1 MKEVPSGCPF
11 WQDNSPI
18 GFTHPG
24 TISAV
29 FCCGILL
36 SLKRRAERGM
46 EGGSMRSAIKVDAER
61 IIGKVDPLIY
71 GHFIEHL
78 GRCIYGG
85 ILDPSLLPREEL
97 AAAMRK
103 IRPSIIRWPGGCFS
117 DGYHWL
123 DGVGPKDNRP
133 TRPNLAW
140 RNADETNRFGTDE
153 FIAYSRRIGAEPYIC
168 ANVGSGSPE
177 EAADWVEYC
186 NGTGNTTYA
195 KMRRA
200 NGSEQPFGVRYWGV
214 GNEID
219 ETEHVNEIGCLSAV
233 DYARAVREYS
243 KLMRRISEDIKLIA
257 VGSNRGEVDWNL
269 TVLEKAGAYMDYIAL
284 HGYYGTDDYYSTV
297 AGPVYV
303 EKRVRMLQ
311 SAIEL
316 AAFTTGSTKRIPIAF
331 DEWNVWYRTRG
342 DKEQLFEEVYELK
355 DALFIAGAF
364 NALHRMSGIV
374 KMANLAQM
382 VNALGMIHVDAAG
395 MVLSP
400 LYHAFDL
407 YANHTGSTVFDTFT
421 LSETFDTQDNGGPRG
436 MGPLSGVPY
445 LDAQAT
451 LKEDG
456 GGRTLCLAVVNRHK
470 DAPIEC
476 RIRLDG
482 FTVGSAAAVF
492 ELTGSGP
499 LARNTVAD
507 ANAVSVKPRPS
518 VKPGTDFVHAF
529 APRSATVI
537 EIPLAK

>member
-1 MKEVPSGCPF
+1 
-11 WQDNSPI
+11 
-18 GFTHPG
+18 
-24 TISAV
+24 
-29 FCCGILL
+29 
-36 SLKRRAERGM
+36 M
-46 EGGSMRSAIKVDAER
+46 EGDGMTSKIKVDAER
-61 IIGKVDPLIY
+61 IIGQVDPLIY

-85 ILDPSLLPREEL
+85 ILDDSDSTREEL
-97 AAAMRK
+97 TVAMRR
-103 IRPSIIRWPGGCFS
+103 IRPSIIRWPGGCFA
-117 DGYHWL
+117 DGYHWR
-123 DGVGPKDNRP
+123 DGIGPKDQRP

-140 RNADETNRFGTDE
+140 HNADERNLFGTDE
-153 FIAYSRRIGAEPYIC
+153 FIAYSRGIGAEPYIC

-200 NGSEQPFGVRYWGV
+200 NGSEQPYGVRYWGV

-219 ETEHVNEIGCLSAV
+219 ETEHVNEIGCLSAD

-243 KLMRRISEDIKLIA
+243 KLMRRISPDIKLVA

-284 HGYYGTDDYYSTV
+284 HGYYGTDDHYSTV

-303 EKRVRMLQ
+303 EKRIRMLH

-316 AAFTTGSTKRIPIAF
+316 AAFTTGSERRIPIAF
-331 DEWNVWYRTRG
+331 DEWNVWYRTRK
-342 DKEQLFEEVYELK
+342 DEEQLYEEVYELK

-364 NALHRMSGIV
+364 NVLHRMSGIV

-395 MVLSP
+395 MVLTP

-421 LSETFDTQDNGGPRG
+421 LSETFDTHDKGGPRG
-436 MGPLSGVPY
+436 LEPLSGVPY

-451 LKEDG
+451 LREDG
-456 GGRTLCLAVVNRHK
+456 RGRTLCLAVVNRHK
-470 DAPIEC
+470 DEPIEC
-476 RIRLDG
+476 GIRLDG
-482 FTVGSAAAVF
+482 FSTLGFAAVF
-492 ELTGSGP
+492 ELTGSSP
-499 LARNTVAD
+499 LARNSMTD
-507 ANAVSVKPRPS
+507 PNAVTVKSRDSFKAGP
-518 VKPGTDFVHAF
+518 DFVHMF
-529 APRSATVI
+529 APRSVTVL